1 MADPGPTPGGGL
13 LDSLRRL
20 LDSVLGLI
28 QRRLEVIALDLQA
41 EKTRV
46 LDLLV
51 RAAAVIVLGL
61 LALVAA
67 TATIVVALWDTSP
80 VLVLA
85 VVTVLYGAGATML
98 AWGIKRRLREGP
110 KPFADTIEEFRKD
123 RECFGKHS

>member
-1 MADPGPTPGGGL
+1 MADPGPTSGGGL

-20 LDSVLGLI
+20 LDSVLGLV

-41 EKTRV
+41 EKTRA
-46 LDLLV
+46 LDLLA

-67 TATIVVALWDTSP
+67 TATVVVALWDTSP

-85 VVTVLYGAGATML
+85 GVTVLYAAGATIL
-98 AWGIKRRLREGP
+98 AVGIKRRLRDGP

-123 RECFGKHS
+123 RECFGKRS

>member
-20 LDSVLGLI
+20 LDSVLGLV

-51 RAAAVIVLGL
+51 RAAAMLVLGL

-85 VVTVLYGAGATML
+85 VVTVLYGAGATIL
-98 AWGIKRRLREGP
+98 AWDIKRRLREGP

>member
-1 MADPGPTPGGGL
+1 MADPGPTSGGGL

-20 LDSVLGLI
+20 LDSVLGLV

-51 RAAAVIVLGL
+51 RAAAMLVLGL

-85 VVTVLYGAGATML
+85 VVTVLYGAGATIL
-98 AWGIKRRLREGP
+98 GWGIKRRLREGP

>member
-1 MADPGPTPGGGL
+1 MADPGPTSGGGL
-13 LDSLRRL
+13 LDALRRL
-20 LDSVLGLI
+20 VDSVFGLI
-28 QRRLEVIALDLQA
+28 QRRLEVLALDLQA
-41 EKTRV
+41 EKTRA

-67 TATIVVALWDTSP
+67 TATVVVALWDTSP

-85 VVTVLYGAGATML
+85 LVSMLYAAGAAIL
-98 AWGIKRRLREGP
+98 AADIRRRLRIGP

-123 RECFGKHS
+123 RECFGKRS